1 MRVNSNYSTPNFQAR
16 IKLNSPN
23 LQKLKN
29 ETVLLKDMPE
39 IKKTVASGVFSLG
52 GTATFVLGNYAPS
65 VQAVPVL
72 KEGLPLLGTTVA
84 NFPMSAGI
92 VAEANKDSGTNSS
105 VPLEIFLFHNESKD
119 NKKLPS

>member
-52 GTATFVLGNYAPS
+52 GTATFVSGNYAPS

-105 VPLEIFLFHNESKD
+105 VPLEIFLFHNGTKD